1 MYHVSERLLPSRPAL
16 HFCLSGLAP
25 PDHVCHGAFAG
36 RSKAVAVRNMLSVL
50 APGRTAHARSG
61 WLKLEAPSN
70 MLSRSLARRMSH
82 ARGYNT
88 APPCSKFIKNA

>member
-16 HFCLSGLAP
+16 HCCLPGLAP

-36 RSKAVAVRNMLSVL
+36 RSKAVALKNMLSLL

-61 WLKLEAPSN
+61 WLKLEARKN
-70 MLSRSLARRMSH
+70 MPLKFSARLISH
-82 ARGYNT
+82 APSGWLKLE
-88 APPCSKFIKNA
+88 ASQKM